1 MNEENKNPYA
11 GRWVAKLKGRIV
23 AQGGTP
29 QQALLAS
36 QATRHKEKP
45 EIIFMPIHFSLP
57 PLIQKIKDILPAGQE
72 IYLVGG
78 AVRDLFLS
86 RLSSDFDFA
95 LPSGGISLARKIANT
110 LKADFVPLDYERDTG
125 RVIVYENESRIFLDF
140 ATYRGKN
147 LEEDLRARDFT
158 INAIAYNLQDDTLI
172 DPTEG
177 VKDIES
183 KIIRACSPTSFTDD
197 PVRVLRGVRLAAA
210 FDFSIDKQT
219 REWMKQASPLLRSV
233 SIERLRDEI
242 FKILNSKRV
251 SDSIKALDMLGVFEY
266 LMPELLKMK
275 GVEQSSPHVFEVW
288 THTLSVIDYLEKM
301 LFNLFHAQ
309 AAVLGGG
316 DTALSEVKFKN
327 EFAEALQTQLGKFRQ
342 QIQDHFSESLNI
354 DRTHRSLLFF
364 AALYHDV
371 CKPDT
376 KTIDENGRIRFFNHD
391 VKGADVVAERA
402 RSFNLS
408 NDEVERLSV
417 IIKNHMRIHSFTS
430 KLENENE
437 YPTRRA
443 IYRFFRDAG
452 KAGID
457 LILLA
462 LADMRGTRHKEMTL
476 QTWNIYLEIS
486 RILLENYFEKPQETV
501 SPPRLI
507 DGNELMREL
516 NLQPSRLLGEL
527 LEAIR
532 ENQAEGNIHTREEAI
547 NFAREELL
555 KRENNEGSSSRSG

>member
-1 MNEENKNPYA
+1 MEESKNPYA

-36 QATRHKEKP
+36 QAARHKEKP

-57 PLIQKIKDILPAGQE
+57 PLLQKIKDILPAGQE

-95 LPSGGISLARKIANT
+95 LPSGGISLARKIANA
-110 LKADFVPLDYERDTG
+110 LKADFVPLDDERDTG
-125 RVIVYENESRIFLDF
+125 RVIVHENISRIFLDF

-197 PVRVLRGVRLAAA
+197 PVRILRAIRLAAT
-210 FDFSIDKQT
+210 FDFAIDKRT
-219 REWMKQASPLLRSV
+219 REWMTQAHPLIRSV
-233 SIERLRDEI
+233 SVERIRDEI

-251 SDSIKALDMLGVFEY
+251 SDSIKALDMLGLIEQ

-275 GVEQSSPHVFEVW
+275 GVEQSLPHVFDVW
-288 THTLSVIDYLEKM
+288 MHTLLVLDYLEKI
-301 LFNLFHAQ
+301 LFNLFEKPPQ
-309 AAVLGGG
+309 
-316 DTALSEVKFKN
+316 N
-327 EFAEALQTQLGKFRQ
+327 EFAKALHTQLGKFRE
-342 QIQDHFSESLNI
+342 QIAKHFSESLNI
-354 DRTHRSLLFF
+354 DRAHRSLLFF

-391 VKGADVVAERA
+391 IQGAEVVAERA

-417 IIKNHMRIHSFTS
+417 IIKNHMRFHSFAS
-430 KLENENE
+430 QLENENE

-457 LILLA
+457 LIFLA
-462 LADMRGTRHKEMTL
+462 LADVRGARHKEMTL
-476 QTWNIYLEIS
+476 KTWNIYLEIS
-486 RILLENYFEKPQETV
+486 KILLEHYFEKPQEAV
-501 SPPRLI
+501 SPPRLVN
-507 DGNELMREL
+507 GNDLMKAL
-516 NLQPSRLLGEL
+516 NLKPSRLLGEL

-532 ENQAEGNIHTREEAI
+532 ENQADGKIQTREQAI
-547 NFAREELL
+547 EFAREELSKL
-555 KRENNEGSSSRSG
+555 EEMK

>member
-57 PLIQKIKDILPAGQE
+57 PLIQKIKDILPAEQE

-95 LPSGGISLARKIANT
+95 LPSGGISLARKIANA
-110 LKADFVPLDYERDTG
+110 LKADFVPLDDERDTG
-125 RVIVYENESRIFLDF
+125 RVIIHENESRIFLDF
-140 ATYRGKN
+140 ATYRGKD
-147 LEEDLRARDFT
+147 LEEDLHARDFT

-177 VKDIES
+177 VKDVES
-183 KIIRACSPTSFTDD
+183 KIIRACSSTSFTDD

-219 REWMKQASPLLRSV
+219 REWMKQASGQVRSASV
-233 SIERLRDEI
+233 ERVRDEI

-251 SDSIKALDMLGVFEY
+251 SDSIKALDMLGGIEQ

-275 GVEQSSPHVFEVW
+275 GVEQSPPHVFEVW
-288 THTLSVIDYLEKM
+288 THTLFVLDYLERII
-301 LFNLFHAQ
+301 FNFFEE
-309 AAVLGGG
+309 
-316 DTALSEVKFKN
+316 TPKN
-327 EFAEALQTQLGKFRQ
+327 EFAEALQTQLGKFRE
-342 QIQDHFSESLNI
+342 QIHNHFSESLNI
-354 DRTHRSLLFF
+354 DRTHRALLFF

-391 VKGADVVAERA
+391 IQGAEVVAERA

-430 KLENENE
+430 KLEYENE

-443 IYRFFRDAG
+443 IYRFFRDSG

-501 SPPRLI
+501 SPPRLL
-507 DGNELMREL
+507 DGNDLMKEL
-516 NLQPSRLLGEL
+516 NLKPSRLLGEL

-532 ENQAEGNIHTREEAI
+532 ENQAEGNIHTREETI
-547 NFAREELL
+547 NFAKEELL
-555 KRENNEGSSSRSG
+555 RRENNDGSSSRKG